1 MQMRKIDDIIVGSTK
16 TVQHSIKNISRNVT
30 AVLTWQQ
37 NCTSQKKQNDTNCAI
52 AMTTV
57 MLLFLFQ
64 FRLKFPDFILNKDHP
79 LVQCNNLMGRVKTI
93 WEPCV
98 SSKTLCPT
106 LKGCKWGYL
115 IFHRQRLEPRI
126 NIAIATT

>member
-1 MQMRKIDDIIVGSTK
+1 MQMRKSDDIIVGSTK

-37 NCTSQKKQNDTNCAI
+37 NRTYQNKQNDANCAI

-64 FRLKFPDFILNKDHP
+64 LRLKFPDFILNKDHP

-115 IFHRQRLEPRI
+115 IFHRQRLELRI
-126 NIAIATT
+126 NIAIVTT